1 VHALQRCTERPSRP
15 DSIRVLAMQD
25 GHTSALAVRHA
36 ASDCAAT
43 AEA

>member
-1 VHALQRCTERPSRP
+1 
-15 DSIRVLAMQD
+15 MQD